1 MKFNLLIGGI
11 AALVPCVG
19 LRAQEAPPPAAGLES
34 REASIANLE
43 THIAQREQRLAE
55 RATEIVE
62 LDSRVERRVDELVK
76 LLSGLPDTG
85 ESAAGARQ
93 LKREVIQGLKSA
105 VDAYTSKRG
114 EVAGL
119 AQAGDAAAE
128 KDLEKFDER
137 IARRVGEIADL
148 TKSMPADPESKAY
161 ESEGGAFWN
170 GYFYERSRLSG
181 ESGGSGRN
189 PGDGAKQPEVA
200 ASTLRKSLGRIDER
214 RNSLKELLGKPKVT
228 AAARQLYS
236 RELGRLAANADHLQL
251 RLRDITVA
259 SLAAG
264 KPVANDQPHDLTALI
279 EDSRKDLRE
288 DFARLFICY
297 DQLVRDRTYVEYLK
311 AVQAAGKKKM
321 EMNEPGKEPTSP

>member
-1 MKFNLLIGGI
+1 MKFRFLIGGI
-11 AALVPCVG
+11 AALIPTLGLDAQQAVPPDIG
-19 LRAQEAPPPAAGLES
+19 RDS
-34 REASIANLE
+34 RQVSLANLE

-55 RATEIVE
+55 RGLEIVE

-76 LLSGLPDTG
+76 LLAGLPDAG
-85 ESAAGARQ
+85 KESDGVRK

-105 VDAYTSKRG
+105 VDAYTSKRS
-114 EVAGL
+114 EVAGF

-128 KDLEKFDER
+128 KDLKQFDER

-148 TKSMPADPESKAY
+148 TKSMPADQESKAY
-161 ESEGGAFWN
+161 ESEGGSFWN

-181 ESGGSGRN
+181 EPGGSGSN
-189 PGDGAKQPEVA
+189 PKSGGKQPDA
-200 ASTLRKSLGRIDER
+200 AANTLRKSLGRIEER

-228 AAARQLYS
+228 GAEKQLYS
-236 RELGRLAANADHLQL
+236 RELGRLAANTDHLQA

-264 KPVANDQPHDLTALI
+264 NPITSDQPHDLTELI
-279 EDSRKDLRE
+279 ADSRKDLRE

-297 DQLVRDRTYVEYLK
+297 DQLVKDRSYVEYLK
-311 AVQAAGKKKM
+311 AVHAASKKRL
-321 EMNEPGKEPTSP
+321 EINEPGKDAKDQ